1 MLKTIF
7 ASFSA
12 PDRPSFGQLVLSHPH
27 DPSHPQQKFS
37 LQRKNHQKPFG
48 VRPVGHQAWL
58 TEGLDSLGNFEA
70 PGPR

>member
-27 DPSHPQQKFS
+27 DPSHPQQNFS
-37 LQRKNHQKPFG
+37 LQRKNNQKK
-48 VRPVGHQAWL
+48 V
-58 TEGLDSLGNFEA
+58 LGQ
-70 PGPR
+70 